1 MSYIRQL
8 LIRQALR
15 RKTNRPS
22 GLIGQYKPYLN
33 SNDSP
38 TRDIL
43 KDYSGQGHDIQLYNF
58 GYTGMSG
65 YGGYNDFYNWRKI
78 ISGYVT
84 ASYTNYTIRVSSIL
98 KLGSFTNL
106 SLKNITSEQKS
117 CRFLIKGLEK
127 DSIKLLYRYCNPE
140 NKATLATIAITKDGL
155 FEAPVNVIPELNGTN
170 DNYWIGFGCSDRAS
184 IKDNL
189 DITIEQ
195 IPDYPGALV
204 SDGVDD
210 YGLCEN
216 FPALTI
222 EKGFTVIGIRK
233 WLNTNKQSVGFAI
246 GSNSAAYNNNSAAE
260 VMLSN
265 NRQTVVS
272 FTGNTVLTN
281 TSMTDSDFFYLTS
294 TQYNGG
300 KITKGDNESNNG
312 NLFIFV
318 NKNSFLDWTSSV
330 ALYAL
335 EIYDHDL
342 TDEEIQSVKE
352 AMYNEYLTAT
362 NVLQNHIIADYE
374 CYDKS
379 NEDEDR
385 DVLKDLS
392 GNGHDIQLHN
402 FGFVEGSGYGLY
414 GENYNDSHWKIRA
427 GIIASKTSN
436 NVTITE
442 IKNVTYLNFYFQT
455 NLGDVSKVVPSYKVR
470 VLGLT
475 DGQTIYYANRE
486 TDDAEFEKLFTIES
500 DGIYTLPSFNFVGNG
515 KKYGFNFGKVQE
527 SCNITIEQ
535 IPEYQ
540 GALISD
546 GVDDYGFC
554 ENFPILNKEDGYTIL
569 SIREIIS
576 DNDSRRIFISN
587 SLDASNIDNVGAFV
601 FERISSSS
609 IVTTN
614 FGTNTNIELNKNIGI
629 SYQTSKI
636 YNGLSINKGN
646 ILGQPYL
653 NLFSWYYTTS
663 PISAALYALKILN
676 KDCTTEEI
684 KFLAKQMVAKHKEK
698 TGETIELNF

>member
-15 RKTNRPS
+15 HKTNRPS

-58 GYTGMSG
+58 EYALQSG
-65 YGGYNDFYNWRKI
+65 YGNWAFNPTKFLTFSKDQPYGTLHLTVDGSYSEYVQLGSASKIKFSFIIRNLINVDDYHNFTIRLYDVDSASFITEAQVRYYESGTYTYTYENVDNKNVYLYFYNGSATQHKSDFY
-78 ISGYVT
+78 VD
-84 ASYTNYTIRVSSIL
+84 IL
-98 KLGSFTNL
+98 
-106 SLKNITSEQKS
+106 
-117 CRFLIKGLEK
+117 
-127 DSIKLLYRYCNPE
+127 
-140 NKATLATIAITKDGL
+140 
-155 FEAPVNVIPELNGTN
+155 
-170 DNYWIGFGCSDRAS
+170 
-184 IKDNL
+184 
-189 DITIEQ
+189 
-195 IPDYPGALV
+195 PDYPGALV

-246 GSNSAAYNNNSAAE
+246 GSNAAAYNNNSAAE

-265 NRQTVVS
+265 NRQIVIS
-272 FTGNTVLTN
+272 FTGITALTN

-546 GVDDYGFC
+546 GVDDYGLC